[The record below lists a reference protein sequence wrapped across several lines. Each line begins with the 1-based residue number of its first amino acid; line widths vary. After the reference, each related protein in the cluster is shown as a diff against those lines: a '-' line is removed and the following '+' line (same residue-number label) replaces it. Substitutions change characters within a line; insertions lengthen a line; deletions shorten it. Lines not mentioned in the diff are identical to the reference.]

1 MNTII
6 SYLDNMFAGLP
17 KTAEVIGA
25 KKDLTEMM
33 EDKYHE
39 LKNSGKTENEAVGI
53 VISEFGNLEELAE
66 TLGIRDVLN
75 HKSELPLIT
84 LDYAKAYIYD
94 AGDAAPKIALGV
106 WLCIMSP
113 VLLIGLYGLVEVS
126 FIGFKEKY
134 AFILGLTTLLLF
146 VAAGVYILIRYSV
159 GMEKYE
165 RLKKE
170 LFKLDYQA
178 ECMVREIKKREE
190 PVYRYAVSFSVAVY
204 ILSALPILL
213 ASFIFQEGGM
223 AVLAVTITVTAV
235 ACSTYNI
242 IKNNG
247 LYEACKVLLQ
257 EEDYAADKKSG
268 VLEAVSSIYWA
279 VATALYLGYS
289 FITGRWDV
297 SWILWP
303 VAGVLFIA
311 VGAIT
316 HLVDKKT
323 NI

>member
-6 SYLDNMFAGLP
+6 SYLENMFAGLP
-17 KTAEVIGA
+17 KTAEVLRA

-33 EDKYHE
+33 GDKYQE

-66 TLGIRDVLN
+66 TLGISDALN
-75 HKSELPLIT
+75 QRSMPLIT
-84 LDYAKAYIYD
+84 LDYAKAYIE
-94 AGDAAPKIALGV
+94 ASGEVAPKIALGV

-113 VLLIGLYGLVEVS
+113 VLLIGLFGLVEG
-126 FIGFKEKY
+126 FIDFKEEY
-134 AFILGLTTLLLF
+134 ALILGLTTLLLL

-170 LFKLDYQA
+170 LFELDYQA
-178 ECMVREIKKREE
+178 EHMVREIKKQEE
-190 PVYRYAVSFSVAVY
+190 PVYRRAVSFSVSAY

-223 AVLAVTITVTAV
+223 TVLALIITITIV

-268 VLEAVSSIYWA
+268 VLKAVSSIYWA

-289 FITGRWDV
+289 FITGRWDI

-316 HLVDKKT
+316 SLVEKKAS
-323 NI
+323 I